1 MQVKLNHTLLAA
13 LLAGLTMLGPFS
25 IDTYLPAFPAI
36 QASLHAS
43 ALEVQQTLTAY
54 LLAFAVMT
62 LWHGAL
68 SDAFGRRNVI
78 LTGLVVFAI
87 ASFGC
92 AAAHS
97 IPYLWGFRILQGVSA
112 GAGMVV
118 GRALIRDL
126 YQGAE
131 AERMMSL
138 ATMIFSIAPA
148 IAPIV
153 GGFVVT
159 YLSWRAIFLLL
170 VLYTALIWTL
180 CYRYLPES
188 LPVEKRQPFSIEFLW
203 QSYTQVFRSPVF
215 YMKSA
220 TVGFNFAGLFL
231 YVTSAPAF
239 ITQHLQLS
247 ATSFGWQF
255 VPTVAGIFT
264 GAAIANRMAG
274 RRSIW
279 QQANWGYCCMALAVL
294 FNVGFHLFH
303 APSLWFSVSPLFLYT
318 LGMAIVQPGATLLVL
333 DLFPEIRGTVASCQS
348 AIATLMAALV
358 AGMLAPALDFSVL
371 SLALGQ
377 ALLCGLGACMW
388 YGSRYYA
395 RQKLA
400 TG

>member
-36 QASLHAS
+36 QASLDAS

-78 LTGLVVFAI
+78 LVGLVVFAI

-97 IPYLWGFRILQGVSA
+97 IPYLWGFRILQGISA

-126 YQGAE
+126 YQGPE
-131 AERMMSL
+131 AERMLSL
-138 ATMIFSIAPA
+138 ATMIFSVAPA
-148 IAPIV
+148 IAPVV
-153 GGFVVT
+153 GGLVVT

-170 VLYTALIWTL
+170 VLYTVLLWL
-180 CYRYLPES
+180 VCYRYLPES
-188 LPVEKRQPFSIEFLW
+188 LPVSQRQVFSVDFLW
-203 QSYTQVFRSPVF
+203 RSYNRVFRSSEF
-215 YMKSA
+215 YMKSSA
-220 TVGFNFAGLFL
+220 VGFNFGGLFL

-239 ITQHLQLS
+239 ITQHLQLG
-247 ATSFGWQF
+247 ATSFAWQF
-255 VPTVAGIFT
+255 VPTVLGIFF
-264 GAAIANRMAG
+264 GAGFANRLAG
-274 RRSIW
+274 RMSIW
-279 QQANWGYCCMALAVL
+279 QQANWGYACMALAVVFNLL
-294 FNVGFHLFH
+294 FHIFH
-303 APSLWFSVSPLFLYT
+303 APSLWFSVSPLFLYS

-348 AIATLMAALV
+348 ALATLMAAAV
-358 AGMLAPALDFSVL
+358 AGILAPALDFSVL
-371 SLALGQ
+371 SLAAGQ
-377 ALLCGLGACMW
+377 AGLCGLGACMW